1 MKQKRTFARPAL
13 GLLLAAAALPFT
25 PSFAQE
31 TAPAEPIV
39 DVTPEP
45 VAPAPEAITPTPEAT
60 TPVITT
66 PVTTVTPAPRIE
78 TPTIVEEPAPRQTSR
93 TTTRSVT
100 RARAPAAAPT
110 RAPVREATSTV
121 PAAAAPA
128 GPVPLEA
135 SPPSTAPAETLPV
148 ETLPVAEAPAAE
160 ADSST
165 AIWPLVAGAL
175 LLLGA
180 IAFFALRRRR
190 RVDDEVYE
198 ETAYAEPVEE
208 SRTYEEPAAPVIA
221 PAMATPMAFAA
232 DEQAET
238 PPATEEYVTS
248 SIPAG
253 EPAGERFGAAET
265 VAAATVAAAAAT
277 QDDIAAPND
286 VSAGHDEVSI
296 ADPDPEDVAI
306 LAASS
311 EPEAGRPWLEFL
323 MRPVRAGVN
332 DDEAVVE
339 FDLTVGNTG
348 TQPARD
354 VRISTFM
361 FAAGSPQESD
371 MERMLID
378 PPSDATVS
386 EASIDAGD
394 GKRVEAAMTLPK
406 SGLSDAVLP
415 VVVADAR
422 YTLPD
427 GSEGRTTASF
437 AIGVPDG
444 DDMAYFS
451 VDNPSGLHEDIEAR
465 LRGELQRA

>member
-1 MKQKRTFARPAL
+1 MKNKQTLHRPAL

-31 TAPAEPIV
+31 TTTPPEPVI

-45 VAPAPEAITPTPEAT
+45 VAPAPEVTTPAPLAT
-60 TPVITT
+60 TPIITT

-78 TPTIVEEPAPRQTSR
+78 TPTIAEEPATRQTSR

-100 RARAPAAAPT
+100 RARAPAAAPS
-110 RAPVREATSTV
+110 APVRQ
-121 PAAAAPA
+121 AAPSPVVAAPA

-135 SPPSTAPAETLPV
+135 SPPSAAPVETLPV
-148 ETLPVAEAPAAE
+148 ETLPVAEAPVAE
-160 ADSST
+160 AETNT
-165 AIWPLVAGAL
+165 AIWPLVAGGL

-190 RVDDEVYE
+190 RVDEAVYE

-208 SRTYEEPAAPVIA
+208 VRAHEEPAAPVIA
-221 PAMATPMAFAA
+221 PAIATPMAFAA
-232 DEQAET
+232 DEPVET
-238 PPATEEYVTS
+238 VPAADEYVTS
-248 SIPAG
+248 RIPVA
-253 EPAGERFGAAET
+253 EPAAERFGANDA
-265 VAAATVAAAAAT
+265 VAAAAVGAAAGGH
-277 QDDIAAPND
+277 DDISVA
-286 VSAGHDEVSI
+286 E
-296 ADPDPEDVAI
+296 PDPEDVAL
-306 LAASS
+306 LAAGSD
-311 EPEAGRPWLEFL
+311 PEAGRPWLEFL
-323 MRPVRAGVN
+323 MRPVRAGMN
-332 DDEAVVE
+332 EDEAVVE

-348 TQPARD
+348 TEPARD

-378 PPSDATVS
+378 PPADSTVS
-386 EASIDAGD
+386 EGTIDAGD
-394 GKRVEAAMTLPK
+394 GARVEAAMTLPK
-406 SGLSDAVLP
+406 SGLSDSVLP

-444 DDMAYFS
+444 EDMAHFS